1 MSEAVVF
8 VVTSGLD
15 IGSPIVAGLAAHG
28 ARVAWF
34 VDSDEPPTAELG
46 ADVLRVRAG
55 LGSRTELEQAFAAAR
70 GRLGTPT
77 QIVISALPHAALQ
90 ARDIVDMDD
99 AQWRSACSA
108 AMKSVLYGLQAS
120 FTQMAAQG
128 GSVVV
133 VGPSL
138 SLAGAP
144 QLVALSTAVE
154 GQRGLVKSTARQWG
168 QRGLTVNWIAAAPRG
183 LSPLFGKLP
192 LPVKPDA
199 VMVALGRPLDTQREI
214 LPVIEFLGSVAG
226 RVMTGATLM
235 LDGGEWMVP

>member
-1 MSEAVVF
+1 MSAAVVF
-8 VVTSGLD
+8 VVGCGLD
-15 IGSPIVAGLAAHG
+15 IGAPIAAGLAAGG
-28 ARVAWF
+28 ARVAWL
-34 VDSDEPPTAELG
+34 VDFDAPPTAELHAG
-46 ADVLRVRAG
+46 VLRLRAG
-55 LGSRTELEQAFAAAR
+55 FGSRAELEQAFAAASAR
-70 GRLGTPT
+70 CGAPT
-77 QIVISALPHAALQ
+77 QVVISALPPTTLH
-90 ARDIVDMDD
+90 ARDLVDVDD
-99 AQWRSACSA
+99 VQWGACRA

-120 FTQMAAQG
+120 YTHMAARG
-128 GSVVV
+128 GSIVV

-183 LSPLFGKLP
+183 LSPVFEKLP

-214 LPVIEFLGSVAG
+214 VPVLEFLGSAAG
-226 RVMTGATLM
+226 RAMTGATLM